1 MGKSKKMHIYAHFGQ
16 FPIILKQNII
26 FQTILLVITALWALS
41 LVTGTSSVQWHDD
54 LPKRVNPIT
63 GYINLWSVES
73 YTDIAAKRTVEM
85 KNNPQTDSCLRN
97 G

>member
-1 MGKSKKMHIYAHFGQ
+1 MTPFC
-16 FPIILKQNII
+16 
-26 FQTILLVITALWALS
+26 VIATFWARAALS

-54 LPKRVNPIT
+54 LPKCVNPIT

-73 YTDIAAKRTVEM
+73 YTDVAAKRTVEM